1 MMDSQVAWGLTGLFF
16 LMAVLYSS
24 VGQGGGS
31 GYLAAMALL
40 GVAPENIRQTALA
53 LNVVV
58 AGIGLA
64 KFARAGF
71 FDGRLCLPFVVA
83 SVPAAFL
90 GGALSLP
97 AEIFRP
103 VVAVILLWA
112 AALLLWR
119 PVAPASVTG
128 KRPPLPVSLG
138 AGVGIGL
145 LSGLIG
151 IGGGIFLA
159 PLLILRRWAN
169 PKTTAALS
177 SAFILANSLAA
188 LAGVLSHS
196 RVLPSLLPLWLV
208 VVAVG
213 GWIGADVGARRLSPN
228 ALQKLLAGV
237 LILASMK
244 IFLAGLG
251 LSLTH

>member
-1 MMDSQVAWGLTGLFF
+1 MDSQVAWGLTGLFF

-53 LNVVV
+53 LNIVV

-64 KFARAGF
+64 KFAKAGF
-71 FDGRLCLPFVVA
+71 FDGRLCLPFVVT

-97 AEIFRP
+97 AGIFKP
-103 VVAVILLWA
+103 IVAIILLWA

-119 PVAPASVTG
+119 PPPPATVSAN
-128 KRPPLPVSLG
+128 RPPLAASLG
-138 AGVGIGL
+138 AGAGIGA

-159 PLLILRRWAN
+159 PLLILKGWAS
-169 PKTTAALS
+169 PKATAALS
-177 SAFILANSLAA
+177 SAFILVNSMAA

-196 RVLPSLLPLWLV
+196 RALPTLLPLWLA

-213 GWIGADVGARRLSPN
+213 GWIGADFGAKRMSPK
-228 ALQKLLAGV
+228 ALQRLLAGV
-237 LILASMK
+237 LVLASLK
-244 IFLAGLG
+244 IFLAG
-251 LSLTH
+251 

>member
-1 MMDSQVAWGLTGLFF
+1 MESQVAWALTALFL

-40 GVAPENIRQTALA
+40 GVAPDDIRQTALT

-58 AGIGLA
+58 AGIGLL

-71 FDGRLCLPFVVA
+71 FDGRLCLPFVAA

-97 AEIFRP
+97 SGIFKP
-103 VVAVILLWA
+103 TVAVILLWA
-112 AALLLWR
+112 AALLIWKPPPSAVDPGR
-119 PVAPASVTG
+119 
-128 KRPPLPVSLG
+128 RPPVLVALG
-138 AGVGIGL
+138 AGGGIGL
-145 LSGLIG
+145 VSGLIG

-159 PLLILRRWAN
+159 PILILKGWAS

-177 SAFILANSLAA
+177 SAFILVNSLAA

-196 RVLPSLLPLWLV
+196 RAFPTLLPLWMA
-208 VVAVG
+208 VVAAG
-213 GWIGADVGARRLSPN
+213 GWIGADFGSKRLSPQ
-228 ALQKLLAGV
+228 ALQRVLAGV
-237 LILASMK
+237 LVLASLKM
-244 IFLAGLG
+244 FLAG
-251 LSLTH
+251 

>member
-16 LMAVLYSS
+16 LMAVLYAS

-58 AGIGLA
+58 AAIGLA

-90 GGALSLP
+90 GGVFSLP
-97 AEIFRP
+97 AEVFKP
-103 VVAVILLWA
+103 LVAVILLWA

-119 PVAPASVTG
+119 PPPPAAEST
-128 KRPPLPVSLG
+128 KRPPLAASLG
-138 AGVGIGL
+138 AGAGIGL

-159 PLLILRRWAN
+159 PLLILKGWAN

-177 SAFILANSLAA
+177 SAFILVNSLAA
-188 LAGVLSHS
+188 LAGVFSHS
-196 RVLPSLLPLWLV
+196 RAFPSLLPLWLG

-213 GWIGADVGARRLSPN
+213 GWIGADFGAKRLSPK
-228 ALQKLLAGV
+228 ALQRLLAGV
-237 LILASMK
+237 LALASLK
-244 IFLAGLG
+244 IFLAG
-251 LSLTH
+251 

>member
-1 MMDSQVAWGLTGLFF
+1 MEPAIAWGLTALFL
-16 LMAVLYSS
+16 LMALLYSS

-40 GVAPENIRQTALA
+40 GVAPENIRQTALT
-53 LNVVV
+53 LNIVV
-58 AGIGLA
+58 AAIGLM

-97 AEIFRP
+97 SEIFKP
-103 VVAVILLWA
+103 AVAVILLWA
-112 AALLLWR
+112 AVLLLW
-119 PVAPASVTG
+119 
-128 KRPPLPVSLG
+128 KPPLPAAEKDRRPPVLAALG
-138 AGVGIGL
+138 AGGGIGV

-159 PLLILRRWAN
+159 PLLILRGWAD

-177 SAFILANSLAA
+177 SAFILVNSLAA
-188 LAGVLSHS
+188 LVGVVLHS
-196 RVLPSLLPLWLV
+196 PSFPGLLPVWMG
-208 VVAVG
+208 VVALG
-213 GWIGADVGARRLSPN
+213 GWLGADFGAKRLRPQT
-228 ALQKLLAGV
+228 LQKLLAGV
-237 LILASMK
+237 LVLASLK
-244 IFLAGLG
+244 VFLAG
-251 LSLTH
+251 

>member
-1 MMDSQVAWGLTGLFF
+1 MDSNVAWALTALFL

-40 GVAPENIRQTALA
+40 GVAPDEIRQTALT

-58 AGIGLA
+58 AGIGLV

-71 FDGRLCLPFVVA
+71 FDFRLFLPFVLT

-97 AEIFRP
+97 PEVFKPA
-103 VVAVILLWA
+103 VAVLLLWA
-112 AALLLWR
+112 AGLLIWKPAPPGADPGKGP
-119 PVAPASVTG
+119 PVLAA
-128 KRPPLPVSLG
+128 LG
-138 AGVGIGL
+138 AGAGIGV

-159 PLLILRRWAN
+159 PLLILKGWAS

-177 SAFILANSLAA
+177 SAFILVNSLAA
-188 LAGVLSHS
+188 LVGVLSHS
-196 RVLPSLLPLWLV
+196 RTLPSLLPLWMV

-213 GWIGADVGARRLSPN
+213 GWIGADYGAKRLSPM

-237 LILASMK
+237 LVLASLK
-244 IFLAGLG
+244 ILVAG
-251 LSLTH
+251 

>member
-1 MMDSQVAWGLTGLFF
+1 MESQVAWGLTGLFF

-53 LNVVV
+53 LNIVV

-64 KFARAGF
+64 KFAKAGF

-97 AEIFRP
+97 AGIFKP
-103 VVAVILLWA
+103 IVAVILLWA

-119 PVAPASVTG
+119 PPPPALVSPN
-128 KRPPLPVSLG
+128 RPPLPASLG
-138 AGVGIGL
+138 AGAGIGV

-159 PLLILRRWAN
+159 PLLLLKGWAS
-169 PKTTAALS
+169 PKATAALS
-177 SAFILANSLAA
+177 SAFILVNSLAA

-196 RVLPSLLPLWLV
+196 RALPTLLPLWLA

-213 GWIGADVGARRLSPN
+213 GWIGADFGAKRMSPK
-228 ALQKLLAGV
+228 ALQRLLAGV
-237 LILASMK
+237 LVLASLK
-244 IFLAGLG
+244 IFLAG
-251 LSLTH
+251 

>member
-1 MMDSQVAWGLTGLFF
+1 MMDPHVAWGLTGLFF
-16 LMAVLYSS
+16 LMAVLYSA

-40 GVAPENIRQTALA
+40 GVAPENIRLTALT

-58 AGIGLA
+58 ASIGLV

-71 FDGRLCLPFVVA
+71 FDRRLCMPFLVT

-97 AEIFRP
+97 AEVFKP

-112 AALLLWR
+112 AGLLLWR
-119 PVAPASVTG
+119 PPPTATSEVS
-128 KRPPLPVSLG
+128 RPPLPASLG
-138 AGVGIGL
+138 AGGGIGL

-159 PLLILRRWAN
+159 PLLILRGWAN

-177 SAFILANSLAA
+177 SAFILVNSLAA

-196 RVLPSLLPLWLV
+196 RAFPSLLPLWLV

-213 GWIGADVGARRLSPN
+213 GWIGADFGAKRLSPKG
-228 ALQKLLAGV
+228 LQKLLAGV
-237 LILASMK
+237 LILASLK
-244 IFLAGLG
+244 IFLAG
-251 LSLTH
+251 

>member
-1 MMDSQVAWGLTGLFF
+1 MESHVAWGLTGLFL

-40 GVAPENIRQTALA
+40 GVAPEEIRQTALT

-58 AGIGLA
+58 AGVGVV

-71 FDGRLCLPFVVA
+71 LDWRLCMPFVVT

-97 AEIFRP
+97 PEIFKP

-112 AALLLWR
+112 AGLLLWK
-119 PVAPASVTG
+119 PPAPAADPG
-128 KRPPLPVSLG
+128 RRPPLAAALG
-138 AGVGIGL
+138 AGAGIGL

-151 IGGGIFLA
+151 IGGGIFVA
-159 PLLILRRWAN
+159 PLLILKGWAS
-169 PKTTAALS
+169 PKPTAALS
-177 SAFILANSLAA
+177 SAFILVNSLAA
-188 LAGVLSHS
+188 LAGVFSHT
-196 RVLPSLLPLWLV
+196 RALPSLLPLWIG

-213 GWIGADVGARRLSPN
+213 GWIGADFGAKRLSPA
-228 ALQKLLAGV
+228 ALQRVLAGV
-237 LILASMK
+237 LVLASLK
-244 IFLAGLG
+244 LFLAG
-251 LSLTH
+251 

>member
-1 MMDSQVAWGLTGLFF
+1 MDPQVAWALTALF
-16 LMAVLYSS
+16 LVMAVLYSS

-40 GVAPENIRQTALA
+40 GVAPENIRQTALT

-58 AGIGLA
+58 AGIGLV

-71 FDGRLCLPFVVA
+71 FDRRLCLPFIVA
-83 SVPAAFL
+83 SVPAAFV
-90 GGALSLP
+90 GGVLSLP
-97 AEIFRP
+97 AEIFKP
-103 VVAVILLWA
+103 LVAVILLWA

-119 PVAPASVTG
+119 PPPPVADPG
-128 KRPPLPVSLG
+128 KRPPLPASLG
-138 AGVGIGL
+138 AGGAIGV

-159 PLLILRRWAN
+159 PLLILKGWAN

-188 LAGVLSHS
+188 LIGVLSHS
-196 RVLPSLLPLWLV
+196 TVFPVLLPVWMG
-208 VVAVG
+208 VVALG
-213 GWIGADVGARRLSPN
+213 GWIGADVGARRLSPGT
-228 ALQKLLAGV
+228 LQRLLAGILV
-237 LILASMK
+237 LASVK
-244 IFLAGLG
+244 IFLAG
-251 LSLTH
+251 